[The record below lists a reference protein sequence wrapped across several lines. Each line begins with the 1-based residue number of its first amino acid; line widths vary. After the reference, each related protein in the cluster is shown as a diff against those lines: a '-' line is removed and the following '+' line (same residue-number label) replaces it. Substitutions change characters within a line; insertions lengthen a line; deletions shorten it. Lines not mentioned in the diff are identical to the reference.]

1 MALGGS
7 ASGARG
13 TFPSPEK
20 YPKGRL
26 RGEGVPTPP
35 PPLKIPP
42 PTTAFQGGAAPSPKG
57 LPPLRGWE
65 SGKNGPAGAA
75 PRQTS
80 EAFAEEEGGAAERA
94 KPAACG
100 GMRDAEL
107 VPTRAPFVSSR
118 KRGARGRNPIERVSP
133 PVRPF
138 AYFSGEG
145 KVGRGPGAEPPKS
158 FGKKHVSPPPAR
170 RRANLSPSAPIAG
183 TERSNPGC
191 GAGEA
196 PFYPRG
202 VNPTDSSTSR
212 PASETTKSRKSWAC
226 SWCSLMFSTAAG

>member
-1 MALGGS
+1 MSSNLRFGGQRNFACRPVKEMDVS
-7 ASGARG
+7 IAARQNMVLVIQ
-13 TFPSPEK
+13 PRK
-20 YPKGRL
+20 YPKKFRIGPIYAGGIPKGASPL
-26 RGEGVPTPP
+26 CVVAGVGFIGEGPHR
-35 PPLKIPP
+35 K
-42 PTTAFQGGAAPSPKG
+42 
-57 LPPLRGWE
+57 
-65 SGKNGPAGAA
+65 GPA
-75 PRQTS
+75 P
-80 EAFAEEEGGAAERA
+80 
-94 KPAACG
+94 
-100 GMRDAEL
+100 MRL
-107 VPTRAPFVSSR
+107 F
-118 KRGARGRNPIERVSP
+118 G
-133 PVRPF
+133 
-138 AYFSGEG
+138 YFLSAQ
-145 KVGRGPGAEPPKS
+145 KVTQGPGAEPPKS